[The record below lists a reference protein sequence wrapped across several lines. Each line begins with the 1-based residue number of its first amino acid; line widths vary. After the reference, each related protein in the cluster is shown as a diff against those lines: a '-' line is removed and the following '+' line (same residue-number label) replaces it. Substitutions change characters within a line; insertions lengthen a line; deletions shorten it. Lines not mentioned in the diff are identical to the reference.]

1 MNLLNLFISTGG
13 DPVEVSTKILEK
25 LRQVRDIASKSLFFK
40 THTVSTYVWSKFGSN
55 YKERGGLYSLHLR
68 IN

>member
-1 MNLLNLFISTGG
+1 MEKVIYAYFRVATGDEVMNLLNLFISTGG

-40 THTVSTYVWSKFGSN
+40 THTVST
-55 YKERGGLYSLHLR
+55 
-68 IN
+68 